1 MCLIDIPGI
10 TTKTTTVIVTTGKR
24 LKLECS
30 FYPKVWL
37 KNGDPLP
44 DHVEVVT
51 KELFI
56 WVATE
61 EDSGTYQ
68 CLEDVPFPTQTRK
81 QDNFVVLVGGNLTS
95 Y

>member
-30 FYPKVWL
+30 FYPEVWL
-37 KNGDPLP
+37 KNGYRLP

-51 KELFI
+51 DELFI

-68 CLEDVPFPTQTRK
+68 CLEHALFPIQTRQ
-81 QDNFVVLVGGNLTS
+81 QDTFVVLVGGNLTS